1 MTLVQEIPDI
11 DSLLIGL
18 YGDIKTGKT
27 SFMLSMPKPLVD
39 FDFDQSFD
47 RAAARALAM
56 EKGLTYKK
64 VMPEEELTDEI
75 LAKYDIIVRCYDMP
89 LQLPGR
95 PLEGFVNL
103 WEEKLIPEFMKT
115 LETPRIKSVGLDTGT
130 LFWTIDHQAQ
140 LERVQRESS
149 NKVRQRLLPVEYAR
163 PNTEARALL
172 GAVRN
177 KRKNLVALHHVGPK
191 HGPGYET
198 VRRGRTE
205 EKVFKPDMLIGET
218 WSGFSHL
225 GQIVDV
231 IARTRLEQNC
241 ETCKST
247 FVDNP
252 ASRMEHG
259 THKLS
264 GKVTPTV
271 EIEHC
276 GYSLNAG
283 GMKFENASFDLL
295 YQAINGMRLAD
306 VTG

>member
-1 MTLVQEIPDI
+1 MVDIPDI

-47 RAAARALAM
+47 RAAVRALHQ
-56 EKGLTYKK
+56 EGGLTYKK
-64 VMPEEELTDEI
+64 VMPDEDLTDDI
-75 LAKYDIIVRCYDMP
+75 LNSYDIIVRCYDMP
-89 LQLPGR
+89 LKLPGM
-95 PLEGFVNL
+95 PLEGFVDI
-103 WEEKLIPEFMKT
+103 WEGKLIPEFLMT
-115 LETPRIKSVGLDTGT
+115 LNNPNIKSVGIDTGT

-149 NKVRQRLLPVEYAR
+149 NKIRQRLLPVEYAR
-163 PNTEARALL
+163 PNTEARSLL

-198 VRRGRTE
+198 IRRGNRE

-231 IARTRLEQNC
+231 IARTRVEQGC
-241 ETCKST
+241 QTCGTT
-247 FVDNP
+247 FADTP
-252 ASRMEHG
+252 SSRLEHG
-259 THKLS
+259 THKLNGS
-264 GKVTPTV
+264 VVPTLEV
-271 EIEHC
+271 EHC
-276 GYSLNAG
+276 GYSLSAG
-283 GMKFENASFDLL
+283 GMKFENPTFEGL
-295 YQAINGMRLAD
+295 YNTVNAMRMVDA
-306 VTG
+306 TK